1 MSLAASGFEADT
13 NATGEFTM
21 EYKKHAPV
29 LGSVQKDM
37 IENFNKKSLSG

>member
-1 MSLAASGFEADT
+1 MSWAAARFEAVTD
-13 NATGEFTM
+13 ATGEFTM